1 MQRSRPTGNSADT
14 SSPESESE
22 YTVLAWLTDSS
33 WRGSAA
39 SAPEGEPR
47 SGCCGI
53 GEDEDIWCDAG
64 FQSFFGGSVVGFM
77 NRSRTLGES
86 HPADDGK
93 SPTAAAEP
101 AFETPTRL
109 DATEP
114 RLEDEHGI
122 GLSAPVAAVYCAP
135 PLGI

>member
-1 MQRSRPTGNSADT
+1 MLGLGVLEKAGLSGVQRSRPTGNSADT

-86 HPADDGK
+86 HPADDLALLLVH
-93 SPTAAAEP
+93 SPD
-101 AFETPTRL
+101 RL
-109 DATEP
+109 AH
-114 RLEDEHGI
+114 LN
-122 GLSAPVAAVYCAP
+122 
-135 PLGI
+135 